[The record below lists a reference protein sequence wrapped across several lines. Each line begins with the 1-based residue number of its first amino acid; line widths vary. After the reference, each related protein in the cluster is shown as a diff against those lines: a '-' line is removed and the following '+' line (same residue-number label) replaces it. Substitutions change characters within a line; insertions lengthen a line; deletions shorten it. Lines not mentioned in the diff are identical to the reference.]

1 MNYFN
6 HKIIYLF
13 LALLLICSLNLGINE
28 NFTMFPVRDTYCE
41 DQGLKKAHGPTMC
54 VFEDGSFDLHTNCR
68 CVDPATGYCKECYP
82 RVKKKFTTLIS
93 KKKWQQLMEDRG
105 YNYKFG

>member
-41 DQGLKKAHGPTMC
+41 DQGLKKAH
-54 VFEDGSFDLHTNCR
+54 R
-68 CVDPATGYCKECYP
+68 
-82 RVKKKFTTLIS
+82 TT
-93 KKKWQQLMEDRG
+93 
-105 YNYKFG
+105 